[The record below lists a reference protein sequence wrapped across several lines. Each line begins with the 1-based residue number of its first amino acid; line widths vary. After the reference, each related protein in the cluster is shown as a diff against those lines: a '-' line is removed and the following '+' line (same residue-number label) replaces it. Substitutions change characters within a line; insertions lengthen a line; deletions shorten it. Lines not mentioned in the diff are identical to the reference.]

1 MRKRF
6 VMKNKI
12 FKLLAVLSLG
22 VLLSGCGLFKKMPKQ
37 NDGDTAMGVPAMYG
51 QTMVLTSW
59 QLDSLCAVD
68 GLSRDFSDWVSMSYV
83 DYETGAT
90 IERYAYIK
98 FVGEDDEL
106 TYILTP
112 EGDTYKVLK
121 RIVKEEEG
129 E

>member
-1 MRKRF
+1 M
-6 VMKNKI
+6 
-12 FKLLAVLSLG
+12 
-22 VLLSGCGLFKKMPKQ
+22 
-37 NDGDTAMGVPAMYG
+37 
-51 QTMVLTSW
+51 
-59 QLDSLCAVD
+59 D

>member
-1 MRKRF
+1 M
-6 VMKNKI
+6 MKNKI
-12 FKLLAVLSLG
+12 FKVLTVMSLA

-37 NDGDTAMGVPAMYG
+37 TDGDITMGVPAMYG
-51 QTMVLTSW
+51 KTMVLSSH

-68 GLSRDFSDWVSMSYV
+68 GLSRNLSDWISMAYV
-83 DYETGAT
+83 DFETGAT
-90 IERYAYIK
+90 IEKYAYIK
-98 FVGEDDEL
+98 FVGENDEL

-112 EGDTYKVLK
+112 EGDAYKVTK